1 LIQSKTNI
9 AGGKETVLLIAAAA
23 ASGVELIMLDNSY
36 DPDIAIRDAEEFVDK
51 RVDLV
56 LEFQIEEAVAPR
68 TARLAIFEEHKSM
81 PWAAVWE
88 HDCASQGVAEGISW
102 LEKVR
107 SYEKDTLYQRGG
119 AQ

>member
-1 LIQSKTNI
+1 MWIYI
-9 AGGKETVLLIAAAA
+9 HFIC
-23 ASGVELIMLDNSY
+23 NSL
-36 DPDIAIRDAEEFVDK
+36 
-51 RVDLV
+51 RVDVNPSPRTWGLV

-88 HDCASQGVAEGISW
+88 HNCASQGVAEGIGW

-107 SYEKDTLYQRGG
+107 SYEKDTLLQRGG

>member
-1 LIQSKTNI
+1 MI
-9 AGGKETVLLIAAAA
+9 A
-23 ASGVELIMLDNSY
+23 LDNCC
-36 DPDIAIRDAEEFVDK
+36 DPDITIRNAEEFVDK
-51 RVDLV
+51 RVGLV

-88 HDCASQGVAEGISW
+88 HNCASQGVAEGIGW

-107 SYEKDTLYQRGG
+107 SYEKNTLFQRGG